1 MSNIRT
7 AVLHNGVDA
16 SAEYARKVA
25 EQITDECAVVDAYT
39 NAPLRHVLPV
49 RAVPNVM
56 VCLFCDGLEEY
67 QEVAAI
73 INQLNQIKSAD
84 FTTATFVEQTEK
96 GNIDESTAAQHP
108 ELFTEWDGNSVS
120 VYDGTDGEHPQTWV
134 RGKESGLL
142 YKCRMSHTTQEDWPP
157 ERTPNMWAV
166 VDVTHAGTI
175 DDPIPAERGMEYEY
189 GKYYLDP
196 DPKHGGVYLCERE
209 GEAAGGTV
217 VLHFLPHELTGN
229 YFTLV
234 E

>member
-1 MSNIRT
+1 MINIRT
-7 AVLHNGVDA
+7 AVIHNGVDA

-25 EQITDECAVVDAYT
+25 AQITDECAVVDAYT
-39 NAPLRHVLPV
+39 NAPLRHVLPL

-84 FTTATFVEQTEK
+84 FTTATFVEQAEK
-96 GNIDESTAAQHP
+96 GNVDESTAAQHA
-108 ELFTEWDGNSVS
+108 ELFEAWA
-120 VYDGTDGEHPQTWV
+120 
-134 RGKESGLL
+134 SGVEYPVGAMRQYNALL
-142 YKCRMSHTTQEDWPP
+142 YKCLQAHTSQDDW
-157 ERTPNMWAV
+157 TPDATPALWAV
-166 VDVTHAGTI
+166 VNVSNAGTI

-196 DPKHGGVYLCERE
+196 DPEYGGIYLCERE
-209 GEAAGGTV
+209 GEAEGGTV
-217 VLHFLPHELTGN
+217 VLHFLPHELVGN